1 VSNPRIDEVPAREY
15 PGPAV
20 MRAAQRGRTHD
31 RKANKHFARL
41 AMGVS
46 ILGSGMLLPSPELCA
61 DAVGSTSTE
70 TVADT
75 TCQMIESAA
84 RSSDLP
90 VDLFTRLFWV
100 ESRFRTNVTSPKGAQ
115 GIAQFMPDTAVK
127 RGLTNPFDPE
137 EAIPAAAK
145 LLADMKQAF
154 GNIGLAT
161 AAYNAGSARVVNW
174 LHGGGN
180 LPYETQAYVLTVSGQ
195 TVEAWATA
203 GLDAARD
210 DRRTC
215 LEVTSAL
222 RIEEAPEPPIA
233 AWGVQLSGNFLK
245 AVALASFQRAQT
257 RYAAVLGNFQPMIIG
272 TRLRSRGARRFYRVM
287 VPASS
292 RTEADRVCHVIMA
305 RGGACI
311 AVRT

>member
-1 VSNPRIDEVPAREY
+1 MGRLVRRFDNPFP
-15 PGPAV
+15 
-20 MRAAQRGRTHD
+20 
-31 RKANKHFARL
+31 RL
-41 AMGVS
+41 AIGGL
-46 ILGSGMLLPSPELCA
+46 ILGSGFLIPTSELCA

-90 VDLFTRLFWV
+90 VELFTRLFWV

-115 GIAQFMPDTAVK
+115 GIAQFMPDTAVE

-180 LPYETQAYVLTVSGQ
+180 LPYETQAYVLTVTGQ
-195 TVEAWATA
+195 TVEAWAAA

-222 RIEEAPEPPIA
+222 RIEEGPEPPPIA
-233 AWGVQLSGNFLK
+233 AWGVQFSGNFLK
-245 AVALASFQRAQT
+245 GVALTSFQRAQT

-272 TRLRSRGARRFYRVM
+272 TRLRSRGTRRFYRVM

-292 RTEADRVCHVIMA
+292 RSEADRVCHVIMVL
-305 RGGACI
+305 GGACMPL
-311 AVRT
+311 RT